1 LFLNKILSY
10 VYIRLKDIVIY
21 SRLIYIMNM
30 NTFEKGGQFK
40 SGFLQTAK
48 DTIFKYWWCILLV
61 IVFGIFGYF
70 TYKQY
75 LGEKTVFRAN
85 RENMEVDQNSNKT
98 ATMMLFYVDWCP
110 HCKTAKPE
118 WEDLKSEYEGKNIN
132 GYTLVFT
139 EYNCTAETPENEELM
154 NKYKIEGYPTIK
166 LLKDN
171 QVVEYDAKPTK
182 TTMSQFLHTVL

>member
-1 LFLNKILSY
+1 MFLNKILSY
-10 VYIRLKDIVIY
+10 IYIRLKDIVIY

-30 NTFEKGGQFK
+30 NTFERGGQLK

-48 DTIFKYWWCILLV
+48 DAIFKYWWCILLV
-61 IVFGIFGYF
+61 IVFGILGYF

-75 LGEKTVFRAN
+75 VGEKTVFRAN
-85 RENMEVDQNSNKT
+85 RENIEVDPNSNKT